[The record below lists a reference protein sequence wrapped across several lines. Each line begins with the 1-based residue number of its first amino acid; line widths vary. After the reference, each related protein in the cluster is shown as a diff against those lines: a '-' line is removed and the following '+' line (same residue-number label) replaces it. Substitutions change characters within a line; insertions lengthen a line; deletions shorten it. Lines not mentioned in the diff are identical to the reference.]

1 MLRRTL
7 PYLVC
12 ALGAA
17 LWVASAVALPVDSNR
32 SLDPTGAPTETRGV
46 LEPHGM
52 ISVSMRMSVA
62 TYSPRGEVSSD
73 DVPEPE
79 TFLLMGS
86 GLLGLAL
93 LGQRRRTRTER

>member
-1 MLRRTL
+1 
-7 PYLVC
+7 
-12 ALGAA
+12 
-17 LWVASAVALPVDSNR
+17 
-32 SLDPTGAPTETRGV
+32 
-46 LEPHGM
+46 M
-52 ISVSMRMSVA
+52 ISVSMRMSVV

>member
-1 MLRRTL
+1 MLRRSVT
-7 PYLVC
+7 PLVC

-17 LWVASAVALPVDSNR
+17 HWVASAVALPVDSTR
-32 SLDPTGAPTETRGV
+32 SLEPAVAAAETRDV

-52 ISVSMRMSVA
+52 VSVSMRMSVA
-62 TYSPRGEVSSD
+62 TYSPQGKVSS
-73 DVPEPE
+73 VEAPEPE

-93 LGQRRRTRTER
+93 LGQRRRRRTKL

>member
-12 ALGAA
+12 A

-32 SLDPTGAPTETRGV
+32 SLDPTGAPAETRGV

-52 ISVSMRMSVA
+52 ISVSMRMSVV